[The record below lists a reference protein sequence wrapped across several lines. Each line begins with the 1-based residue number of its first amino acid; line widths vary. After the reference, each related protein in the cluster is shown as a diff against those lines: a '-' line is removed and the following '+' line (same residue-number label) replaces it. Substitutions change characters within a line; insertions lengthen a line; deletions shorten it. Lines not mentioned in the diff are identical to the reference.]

1 VSDEDTTEDKDGNA
15 VDMSEDAE
23 TTEATGEDTQA
34 DKGDVGIEQPP
45 DIEDE
50 DELETLP
57 PEDGDG
63 EQGKAPDPD
72 EKTPPDE

>member
-23 TTEATGEDTQA
+23 TTEATGEDTKS

-45 DIEDE
+45 END

-63 EQGKAPDPD
+63 EHGKAPDPD